1 LKFVHSDKVY
11 EGGYL
16 DGKYHG
22 VGTAYGWDHLNDMG
36 SRNADSYMRRKGVW
50 ERGVLKR
57 GAYFLPQ
64 GGHVFSI
71 GAYIEPLELGSLN
84 LHRDYKEAIDTGK
97 GSMAF
102 GYFCRVYERRGKL
115 AEIVSKPIP
124 VITGNYGFPIKRNW

>member
-1 LKFVHSDKVY
+1 LKFVHSEKDY

-22 VGTAYGWDHLNDMG
+22 VGTAYGWDLVNDMA
-36 SRNADSYMRRKGVW
+36 SPHADSYMRRKGVW
-50 ERGVLKR
+50 EHGVLKR
-57 GAYFLPQ
+57 GVYFLQQ
-64 GGHVFSI
+64 GSHVFSI
-71 GAYIEPLELGSLN
+71 GAYIQPLEIGNLH